1 MSSDHSARW
10 IQGISL
16 FFFLG
21 LSYFSFS
28 LVHKIA
34 QSRSQ
39 ETFQVLV
46 DQSLISLDRRFEGYS
61 RILDGLNGLVMA
73 SDEVTALDMSNY
85 AKALNVN
92 GGMFVL
98 DAIGLA
104 TADPEEND
112 LQGNSFAV
120 TDSLSQFS
128 NLPSTLQD
136 DHFVVQYIEPLANHR
151 MFLGLDFASNPDL
164 LAIARKA
171 RDTGRTLVAGHFPS
185 TVPQIGDSRVFMLKP
200 IYKSLQNKYVMKR
213 PKEDFLG
220 FAFAVLNVD
229 EIFKDLTTAQGKMI
243 EIQAEFNAMST
254 TDNDKTVPMKAINAS
269 DYSRSQS
276 IEKFGQT
283 FSMSLRSTSQFDSL
297 QPLRARWIVLTLGL
311 LITALVSTI
320 LRVLIKKN
328 QTITVTVA
336 QKTRDL
342 ETQDEEKRSILENAM
357 LAILSVNNSGKIL
370 HANDAALKLLLPFT
384 SQKCLN
390 EISLNELLPDMDLQG
405 ADGWSKLHLTSTIEK
420 AEPVIIEV
428 EKKTWFTSEGEARTT
443 LLMRDITVT
452 ERHAKKIV
460 EAEQRWNL
468 ALMSVQI
475 GVFDIDLE
483 GETSVVSDTWLENMQ
498 IEALPSCKNP
508 YQEQMVR
515 MHPDDL
521 VLFKEAEA
529 ACIEGRTDRAEVRFR
544 VNVADDEWRW
554 IKSDAVVVERAADG
568 TALRMLGIQVDVTET
583 FKLERMKRDF
593 VATVSHE
600 LRTPLTSIKGA
611 LGLLQAQSQ
620 AETSKGSD
628 RLIEIALLN
637 SDRLASLVNDI
648 LDMEKMNSGNM
659 NVEVKSCSLTE
670 ILSDASQQIET
681 YASQWNVGVEVPKP
695 EVEQMI
701 STDKK
706 RVIQV
711 LTNLLSNACKF
722 AHSDTTVRLTAEVL
736 PTHMKISVSNF
747 GPGIP
752 EEFRSEIFQPF
763 SQADHSDARQRGG
776 TGLGLSIS
784 RTLIEL
790 MGGTIGFESEPNQE
804 TVFWFTCP
812 LTDASEFSEVA

>member
-16 FFFLG
+16 IFFLG
-21 LSYFSFS
+21 LSFSSFL
-28 LVHKIA
+28 LVHKVA

-39 ETFQVLV
+39 EAFQILV
-46 DQSLISLDRRFEGYS
+46 DQSLISLDRRFEDYS

-73 SDEVTALDMSNY
+73 SDGVTALEMSNY

-92 GGMFVL
+92 DSMFML

-104 TADPEEND
+104 AAAPE
-112 LQGNSFAV
+112 GNGLRGNLFAL
-120 TDSLSQFS
+120 TDSLSQFRS
-128 NLPSTLQD
+128 LPSTLQA
-136 DHFVVQYIEPLANHR
+136 DHFIVQYIEPLASNK
-151 MFLGLDFASNPDL
+151 MFLGLDFASNSDL
-164 LAIARKA
+164 LAIAKKA
-171 RDTGRTLVAGHFPS
+171 RDTGQTLIAGHFPAL
-185 TVPQIGDSRVFMLKP
+185 VPQIGESRLFMLKP
-200 IYKSLQNKYVMKR
+200 IYKPLQSAYPMK
-213 PKEDFLG
+213 PQKEGFLG
-220 FAFAVLNVD
+220 FAFAVLNVED
-229 EIFKDLTTAQGKMI
+229 FFTGLTTAQGKMI
-243 EIQAEFNAMST
+243 EIQAEFTAKTSI
-254 TDNDKTVPMKAINAS
+254 DDIKTVPAMAIDAP
-269 DYSRSQS
+269 DYSQRQS

-283 FSMSLRSTSQFDSL
+283 FSMSLRSTPQFDSI
-297 QPLRARWIVLTLGL
+297 QPFRARWIVLTLGL

-320 LRVLIKKN
+320 LRVLIRKN
-328 QTITVTVA
+328 QTIAVTIA

-342 ETQDEEKRSILENAM
+342 ETQDKEKRSILENAM
-357 LAILSVNNSGKIL
+357 LAILSVNKSGEIL
-370 HANDAALKLLLPFT
+370 HANEAALKLLLPLT
-384 SQKCLN
+384 NQMCLSKK
-390 EISLNELLPDMDLQG
+390 SLSDLLPDMDLQDVG
-405 ADGWSKLHLTSTIEK
+405 GWSKLHVTSAIDK
-420 AEPVIIEV
+420 GEPLIIEV
-428 EKKTWFTSEGEARTT
+428 EKKTWFTAEGETRTT

-452 ERHAKKIV
+452 ERHAKEIA

-483 GETSVVSDTWLENMQ
+483 RETSVVSDTWLANMRT
-498 IEALPSCKNP
+498 EALPSCKNP

-521 VLFKEAEA
+521 VRFIKAEA

-544 VNVADDEWRW
+544 VNVANDEWRW
-554 IKSDAVVVERAADG
+554 IKSDAVVVERAPDG
-568 TALRMLGIQVDVTET
+568 TALRMLGIQTDVTET

-600 LRTPLTSIKGA
+600 LRTPLTSIIGA
-611 LGLLQAQSQ
+611 LGLLQAHSQ
-620 AETSKGSD
+620 AEKPKSSD
-628 RLIEIALLN
+628 RLIEIALSN

-659 NVEVKSCSLTE
+659 NLEVNSFSLNE
-670 ILSDASQQIET
+670 ILSDASQQCET
-681 YASQWNVGVEVPKP
+681 YASQWNVGVEVSKP

-722 AHSDTTVRLTAEVL
+722 AYSETTVRLTAEVL
-736 PTHMKISVSNF
+736 QTHMKISVSNF

-752 EEFRSEIFQPF
+752 EEFRSKIFQPF
-763 SQADHSDARQRGG
+763 SQADNSDARQRGG

-790 MGGTIGFESEPNQE
+790 MGGTIGFESEPDQE

-812 LTDASEFSEVA
+812 LTNVSEVLAVA